1 MRSSI
6 SEEKRKQPTF
16 RDVNTKCQNVGCFLR
31 IGMTWHDYQCFYLL
45 SCELRGCVRVSIW
58 IPKLIKFGYSYPRT
72 TPWKVLFFF
81 GIICLHPSVWV
92 STGVIIRTL
101 LRSRFLCRHASSFFS
116 REEEGEKRCVT
127 KQKRLCK
134 REKRLQNT
142 GVTVRWTSITGMG

>member
-101 LRSRFLCRHASSFFS
+101 LRSRFLCRHATRRRGRSAAWQNKNGCA
-116 REEEGEKRCVT
+116 REGRDYKTLGWPCDG
-127 KQKRLCK
+127 LAS
-134 REKRLQNT
+134 L
-142 GVTVRWTSITGMG
+142 GWDS